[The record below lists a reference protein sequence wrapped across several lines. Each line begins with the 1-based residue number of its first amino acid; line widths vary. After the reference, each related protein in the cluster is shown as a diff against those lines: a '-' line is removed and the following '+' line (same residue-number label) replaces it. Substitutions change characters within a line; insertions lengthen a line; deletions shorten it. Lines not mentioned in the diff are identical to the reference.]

1 MNNEEIKVLI
11 EYMKQKQFITGLEKD
26 ILDSWNELQK
36 QPFDRQEAEKKIIE
50 NNTRYPEVLVA
61 ISATPGIV
69 RKPFEQVTNE
79 EVRNNLIMQ
88 IEFLCTKEIKETSI
102 L

>member
-1 MNNEEIKVLI
+1 M
-11 EYMKQKQFITGLEKD
+11 
-26 ILDSWNELQK
+26 QK
-36 QPFDRQEAEKKIIE
+36 QPFDRQAAEKKIIE

-88 IEFLCTKEIKETSI
+88 IEFLCAKEMGGEK
-102 L
+102 